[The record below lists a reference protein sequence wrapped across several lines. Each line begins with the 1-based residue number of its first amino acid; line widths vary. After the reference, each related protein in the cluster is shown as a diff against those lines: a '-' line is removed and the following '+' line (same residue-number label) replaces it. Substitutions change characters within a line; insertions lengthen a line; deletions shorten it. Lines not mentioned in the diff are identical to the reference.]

1 MSLAG
6 IIASTPKHQ
15 TTLPVSG
22 KKIEYR
28 PFIVKEEKILLMAA
42 ESKDEKTIN
51 TAIREVVSACTGGGV
66 DVFKLPLVDMEY
78 LFLQLRSHSV
88 GETAKPNVKCSK
100 CELPTEVEI
109 NLKEIQ
115 PINDPNHKKII
126 PIVGDI
132 SVVMKYPTVD
142 DLKDIDSQSDIEK
155 ALTLLVKSIDK
166 VYQGEKIFNASEMDP
181 KEVRGFIEEM
191 TQEQFKKLFSFVET
205 MPKLEKQVQFKCKHC
220 GHENNSTLRGITSFF
235 S

>member
-1 MSLAG
+1 MTLAG
-6 IIASTPKHQ
+6 IIASVPKHQ
-15 TTLPVSG
+15 TVLPVSG
-22 KKIEYR
+22 RKIEYR
-28 PFIVKEEKILLMAA
+28 PFIVKEEKILLMAS

-51 TAIREVVSACTGGGV
+51 SAIREVVSACTNGAV

-88 GETAKPNVKCSK
+88 GETVKPNIKCSK
-100 CELPTEVEI
+100 CELATEVEVNI
-109 NLKEIQ
+109 REIQ
-115 PINDPNHKKII
+115 PTADPDHKKII

-132 SVVMKYPTVD
+132 SVVMRYPTVD
-142 DLKDIDSQSDIEK
+142 DLKDIDNNSDIEK

-166 VYQGEKIFNASEMDP
+166 VYQGEKIYNATEMDP
-181 KEVRGFIEEM
+181 KEVRDFIEEM

-205 MPKLEKQVQFKCKHC
+205 MPKLEKKVQFKCKHC
-220 GHENNSTLRGITSFF
+220 GFDNDNTLRGIVSFF

>member
-6 IIASTPKHQ
+6 IIASVPKHQ
-15 TTLPVSG
+15 TVLPVSG
-22 KKIEYR
+22 RKIEYR
-28 PFIVKEEKILLMAA
+28 PFIVKEEKILLMAS

-51 TAIREVVSACTGGGV
+51 TAIRDVVSACTNGAV

-88 GETAKPNVKCSK
+88 GETTKPQIKCSK
-100 CELPTEVEI
+100 CDMPTEVEI
-109 NLKEIQ
+109 NLKEIH
-115 PINDPNHKKII
+115 PVTNPEHKKII

-132 SVVMKYPTVD
+132 SVVMRYPTVD
-142 DLKDIDSQSDIEK
+142 DMRDIGDESDIEK
-155 ALTLLVKSIDK
+155 ALDLLVKSIDK
-166 VYQGEKIFNASEMDP
+166 VYQGEKIYNAAEMDP
-181 KEVRGFIEEM
+181 KEVREFIEEM

-205 MPKLEKQVQFKCKHC
+205 MPKLEKHIQFKCKHC
-220 GHENNSTLRGITSFF
+220 GHDNDTVLRGIVNFF